1 MNLGESLLAIGA
13 MALLSVLVL
22 GVNNKIFFTGTSL
35 TESKIEVLANSI
47 GTSVIEEASGKAFD
61 EATVENSIDDI
72 SSLTSNNKLSPEA
85 KETYPD
91 FDDFDDYNGFE
102 FVDTKTLEPDTFY
115 VSCKVFYV
123 EPPDLESASGKSWN
137 KRIEVRIT
145 SPFMPKDTIT
155 LTSIYS
161 YWYFR

>member
-47 GTSVIEEASGKAFD
+47 GTSVIEEASSKAFD
-61 EATVENSIDDI
+61 EATIANSVDDV
-72 SSLTSNNKLSPEA
+72 SSLTDKNLMGAEG
-85 KETYPD
+85 KETQLD
-91 FDDFDDYNGFE
+91 FDDFDDYNGFK
-102 FVDTKTLEPDTFY
+102 FADTKTLEPDTFY

-123 EPPDLESASGKSWN
+123 EPPDLELSSGKSWN
-137 KRIEVRIT
+137 KRIVVTVT
-145 SPFMPKDTIT
+145 SPYMPKDTIT

>member
-47 GTSVIEEASGKAFD
+47 GTSIIEEASGKAFD
-61 EATVENSIDDI
+61 EVTTENSVDDV
-72 SSLTSNNKLSPEA
+72 SLLTNKGSLGPDGIES
-85 KETYPD
+85 YPD
-91 FDDFDDYNGFE
+91 FDDFDDYNGYE
-102 FVDTKTLEPDTFY
+102 FADTKTLEPDTFY

-123 EPPDLESASGKSWN
+123 EPPDLESSSGRSWN
-137 KRIEVRIT
+137 KRIVVTVT
-145 SPFMPKDTIT
+145 SPYMPQDTVT